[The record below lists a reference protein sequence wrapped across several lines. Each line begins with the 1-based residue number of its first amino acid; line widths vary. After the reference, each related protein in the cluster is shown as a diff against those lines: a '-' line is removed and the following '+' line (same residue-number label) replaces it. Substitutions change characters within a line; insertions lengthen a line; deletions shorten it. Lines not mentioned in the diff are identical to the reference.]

1 VGLVCGLLH
10 AVYAI
15 SYVGLAFPG
24 PLGAHLAPALALGL
38 LSAGLASLVAA
49 AVLRYP
55 GGMGVISPE
64 ATLVIGGV
72 GLQFADAVAPAQLYP
87 TMLATVALVTL
98 ATASMLFCVGR
109 ARLGYL
115 MHYLPYPVVA
125 GMIGGLGVLLIIGGL
140 ELAVPALRAELLE
153 RDPAVWPKLA
163 ATAGLG
169 TVLWLLHFYRP
180 SVLNI
185 PGAVLACSILFWLLA
200 GGAPGME
207 SWVVRHGEAAVAGG
221 AGPVWTQLGSV
232 DWQAIAGAAPTL
244 AMLVVFL
251 AVIVLTD
258 AASLELALGRHLEP
272 NQTLVTFGLAN
283 AAAAAVGGFSSVMSI
298 SGSIMAQRSGA
309 ACRLVGVTAALVCLG
324 VWLAG
329 PELLAWVPTFV
340 VGGLI
345 VFVGLEFVG
354 EWVILQWFRLNG
366 ADRAIL
372 LAVVAGVSLAGFPVG
387 FVLGLLLGFLF
398 FVVSCSRLPA
408 IRHETS
414 GRYRFSHVERP
425 EGQRDRLRAAGDS
438 VLVLELGGFL
448 FFGSAWRIY
457 ARIRRRALDPQ
468 NAHLRA
474 VLLDFSRVSG
484 VDSSGWH
491 NFRKIVELAQQR
503 GFDVVLTRVAPAVER
518 LLQLEGVAGPR
529 LPHVRVLPDL
539 DRGLEWLE
547 EATLARPAP
556 AGCLEEAAASFSAD
570 PSTAFAPERLQGYA
584 QSCSFAAG
592 EHLIAQGDMSDDVFI
607 LRQGSISIV
616 VDGPEGGRI
625 RLRTAGPGAV
635 VGEIAFILRR
645 PRTAWAVA
653 DTPVTADRITRAA
666 VARMAAEEPHLLL
679 ALQTSMLRIL
689 ARRVSDSTELVVQL
703 SR

>member
-1 VGLVCGLLH
+1 MCGLLH

-24 PLGAHLAPALALGL
+24 PLDAYLAPALGLGL
-38 LSAGLASLVAA
+38 LSAALASLVAA
-49 AVLRYP
+49 LTLRYP

-72 GLQFADAVAPAQLYP
+72 GLQFADVVAPPQLYP

-98 ATASMLFCVGR
+98 ATASMLLCVGR

-125 GMIGGLGVLLIIGGL
+125 GMIGGLGVLLVIGGL
-140 ELAVPALRAELLE
+140 ELAVPALRTEMLKQ
-153 RDPAVWPKLA
+153 DPDVWLKLA
-163 ATAGLG
+163 ATAGFG
-169 TVLWLLHFYRP
+169 TILWLLQFYRS

-185 PGAVLACSILFWLLA
+185 PGTVLAGSILFWLLVS
-200 GGAPGME
+200 GAPGME
-207 SWVVRHGEAAVAGG
+207 SWVVRHGESATAGDPG
-221 AGPVWTQLGSV
+221 LVWMQLGSV
-232 DWQAIAGAAPTL
+232 DWRAIAGAAPTL

-283 AAAAAVGGFSSVMSI
+283 AAAGAVGGFTSVMSI
-298 SGSIMAQRSGA
+298 SGSIMAQRAGA
-309 ACRLVGVTAALVCLG
+309 TCRLVGVTASLVCLG

-329 PELLAWVPTFV
+329 PQLLAWVPTFV

-372 LAVVAGVSLAGFPVG
+372 LAVVAGVSLAGFAVG
-387 FVLGLLLGFLF
+387 FVLGLLLGFVF

-425 EGQRDRLRAAGDS
+425 EGERDRLRAVGDTL
-438 VLVLELGGFL
+438 LVLELGGFL

-457 ARIRRRALDPQ
+457 ARVRRRALDTQGAP
-468 NAHLRA
+468 LRA

-491 NFRKIVELAQQR
+491 NFRKIVELADQR
-503 GFDVVLTRVAPAVER
+503 GFDIVLTRLPPAVKR

-547 EATLARPAP
+547 EVTLARPAP
-556 AGCLEEAAASFSAD
+556 GSCLEESSATFAPD
-570 PSTAFAPERLQGYA
+570 PSAAFTPERLQGYA

-592 EHLIAQGDMSDDVFI
+592 EHLIAQGDMSDDVYI
-607 LRQGSISIV
+607 LRSGSISIV

-625 RLRTAGPGAV
+625 RLRTAGPGTV

-679 ALQTSMLRIL
+679 ALQTAMLRIL